1 MSYVDND
8 FLTRPGLRVKLVGR
22 NCDALLPLLSR
33 FPICLLDSSSS
44 EEPELV
50 ISSGGD
56 GSLLG
61 AERDYPG
68 IPKFAI
74 RDNANNPKCP
84 LHSEEQQLE
93 TLFAGKYPAEH
104 LAKIEAED
112 ACGNRLCALNDI
124 MIARAVSLGAIR
136 YRLRMGDAVLRPQ
149 VISDSLVASTPFG
162 STGYFYSIT
171 HGSFRQGLGIAFN
184 NSMDLECFE
193 VLPESAVLDVE
204 ILRGP
209 ASVQADNNPELLH
222 LKDGDHITL
231 RMSPQPATIFGLE
244 AFRCR
249 DCYQLRKDGIR

>member
-1 MSYVDND
+1 MK
-8 FLTRPGLRVKLVGR
+8 PGLRVKLVGR

-33 FPICLLDSSSS
+33 FTICLLDPSSI

-50 ISSGGD
+50 ICSGGD

-61 AERDYPG
+61 AERDYPS

-84 LHSEEQQLE
+84 LHSEEKQLQA
-93 TLFAGKYPAEH
+93 LFSGEYTGQLLSKVEV
-104 LAKIEAED
+104 ED
-112 ACGNRLCALNDI
+112 ADGHRLCALNDI
-124 MIARAVSLGAIR
+124 MIARDVSLGAIR
-136 YRLRMGDAVLRPQ
+136 YRIRMNGEVLRPQ

-162 STGYFYSIT
+162 STGYFFSIT
-171 HGSFRQGLGIAFN
+171 HGSFRHGLGLAFN

-231 RMSPQPATIFGLE
+231 KISPKPATIFGLE

-249 DCYQLRKDGIR
+249 DCYQLRKDGVR